1 MMLGWSV
8 RTRVLFL
15 ALGPAAVI
23 LVLLTTWMTYLR
35 VAETER
41 SLEQRGAALARHVA
55 RAAEFGL
62 FSGDRGELQRVA
74 DAAQLDPDVA
84 GVLIFDAGASVVAR
98 TGALDPAASDGT
110 SVVFVEPVMESLLQ
124 VSDVPEKAQKAPE
137 VRLGEVRVAMSRSG
151 AVRAESTLWQAAL
164 IIGLTCLA
172 IAAVLALLI
181 GGSVTQQIRM
191 MAAAIARIA
200 SGRLDERLPFESGG
214 ELRALADD
222 INHMAS
228 ALEASQRDLETRIER
243 ATRQLQ
249 AQKRAAEAANEAKSR
264 FLAAASHDLRQPL
277 HAIELLASALRY
289 KVRGKEAREVF
300 DKLDQAIGSMD
311 SLFNSLLDV
320 YRLDSGVLKVRPR
333 LFALRELIRSLEAE
347 FRGEAQSRGLRL
359 RFAPT
364 AKVAHCD
371 PVLLRRILANL
382 ISNAL
387 RYTPAGSVMVVCR
400 RDGNGAVR
408 IEVRDSGA
416 GIEAHK
422 HDLIFQEF
430 YRIEGVEEEQGK
442 GLGLAIVA
450 RVAALLDTQVHV
462 RSAPGKGSCF
472 SIIVPRGGE
481 DAPVERAAPQ
491 RISAAGD
498 PSLEVLIIDD
508 DPLVLQ
514 STLAAAR
521 DWALNIAT
529 ASSIEDARREMLGMR
544 FGAVLVLCDLWLA
557 DSVSGLDVLAAL
569 RDEWT
574 GILYGVIVTGD
585 ARPEALRQIQDS
597 GHPILYKPV
606 SAARLRATLMH
617 YVQKARRDLQR
628 KPEP

>member
-15 ALGPAAVI
+15 ALAPATVI

-84 GVLIFDAGASVVAR
+84 GVLILDASAGVVAR
-98 TGALDPAASDGT
+98 TGARDPAAIDGA
-110 SVVFVEPVMESLLQ
+110 SLVFEEPVMQSLLQ
-124 VSDVPEKAQKAPE
+124 FSDVPDKAQTAPE
-137 VRLGEVRVAMSRSG
+137 VRLGKVRVAMSRHG
-151 AVRAESTLWQAAL
+151 AARAESTLWQAAL

-181 GGSVTQQIRM
+181 ASSVSQQIRM
-191 MAAAIARIA
+191 MASAISRIA
-200 SGRLDERLPFESGG
+200 SGRLDERVQSASGG
-214 ELRALADD
+214 ELRVLADD

-228 ALEASQRDLETRIER
+228 ALEASQGDLEARIER

-249 AQKRAAEAANEAKSR
+249 AQTRTAEAANEAKSR

-277 HAIELLASALRY
+277 HAIELLASALRH

-300 DKLDQAIGSMD
+300 ENLDQAIGSMG

-333 LFALRELIRSLEAE
+333 LFSLRELTRSLEAE
-347 FRGEAQSRGLRL
+347 FQAEAQSRGLRL

-364 AKVAHCD
+364 AKVAQCD

-387 RYTPAGSVMVVCR
+387 RYTPSGSVMVACR
-400 RDGNGAVR
+400 HDASGAVR

-416 GIEAHK
+416 GIEAQK

-430 YRIEGVEEEQGK
+430 YRVEGVEEEQGK

-472 SIIVPRGGE
+472 SIVVPRGGE
-481 DAPVERAAPQ
+481 DTPVERAGRQ
-491 RISAAGD
+491 RISAAGE

-529 ASSIEDARREMLGMR
+529 ASSVEDARREMLGMR

-574 GILYGVIVTGD
+574 GIFYGVIVTGD

-628 KPEP
+628 SPEP